1 MENINF
7 IYPEIFIAI
16 SILGLLMVGVFKIN
30 SFNLVTKLTSFM
42 LLITVPIVFLNSTVS
57 MKLFSNNYIVD
68 ELSSFLKIKL
78 VRGYFSNVPPIN
90 RVASP

>member
-16 SILGLLMVGVFKIN
+16 SILGLLMVGVFKTN

-42 LLITVPIVFLNSTVS
+42 LLITIPIVFLNSTVS

-68 ELSSFLKIKL
+68 ELSSFLKILKKIGNKSL
-78 VRGYFSNVPPIN
+78 
-90 RVASP
+90 

>member
-16 SILGLLMVGVFKIN
+16 SILGLLMVGVFKTN

-42 LLITVPIVFLNSTVS
+42 LLITIPIVFLNSTVS

-68 ELSSFLKIKL
+68 ELSSFLKNT
-78 VRGYFSNVPPIN
+78 YFGV
-90 RVASP
+90 

>member
-16 SILGLLMVGVFKIN
+16 SILGLLMVGVFKTN

-42 LLITVPIVFLNSTVS
+42 LLITIPIVFLNSTVS

-68 ELSSFLKIKL
+68 ELSSFFKKL
-78 VRGYFSNVPPIN
+78 LILGSSAFALFFY
-90 RVASP
+90 

>member
-1 MENINF
+1 MANINF

-16 SILGLLMVGVFKIN
+16 SILGLLMVGVFKTN

-42 LLITVPIVFLNSTVS
+42 FLITIPIVFLNSTVS

-68 ELSSFLKIKL
+68 ELSSFLKIL
-78 VRGYFSNVPPIN
+78 I
-90 RVASP
+90 

>member
-16 SILGLLMVGVFKIN
+16 SILGLLMVGVFKTN

-42 LLITVPIVFLNSTVS
+42 LLITIPIVFLNSTV
-57 MKLFSNNYIVD
+57 
-68 ELSSFLKIKL
+68 
-78 VRGYFSNVPPIN
+78 
-90 RVASP
+90 

>member
-16 SILGLLMVGVFKIN
+16 SILGLLMVGVFKTN

-42 LLITVPIVFLNSTVS
+42 LLITIPIVFLNSTVS
-57 MKLFSNNYIVD
+57 MKLFSNNY
-68 ELSSFLKIKL
+68 
-78 VRGYFSNVPPIN
+78 
-90 RVASP
+90 